1 MRKSFWLIAL
11 ALLAGSGYIWRL
23 KERGVF
29 RASPFGAAA
38 GAKLPGQPTTA
49 IVGHRDINFSIT
61 AAGEI
66 GPIDTV
72 SVRPEVGG
80 LIATLSLDIGD
91 KVKKGAILFTLN
103 DYDLQTEKT
112 SRKTEIEGAKLA
124 VRTQIIQLEKAK
136 LLFDRTQ
143 ELFSQKLVPQETFD
157 NARIEHELAANAL
170 DISKNRLETAQTAL
184 QTVEDKLI
192 KTIIRAPFDCTIL
205 TRPVSIGQAVS
216 GSSGFNSGTE
226 VFTIA
231 NLEDMIITAHL
242 NQADVTRLKVGQEV
256 TVQIEAVPGLK
267 LTGRVDRLAPQ
278 ATFKNGVKGF
288 ATRIILKN
296 ADNVARPGMTAN
308 LSIPLISAGNV
319 LAVPLGAVFSNQ
331 GERFAWVKKADGGF
345 ERRPV
350 NLGVADY
357 DFVEITKGLNEGD
370 EVSLVTPP
378 ESPGSSAA
386 GAPATQERK
395 DTARTAK

>member
-1 MRKSFWLIAL
+1 MAVLVGTGSIWL
-11 ALLAGSGYIWRL
+11 SKRPEVL
-23 KERGVF
+23 KAIR
-29 RASPFGAAA
+29 FGAPTD
-38 GAKLPGQPTTA
+38 AKPPSQPATA
-49 IVGHRDINFSIT
+49 VADHRDINFSVT

-80 LIATLSLDIGD
+80 LIAKLSLDIGD
-91 KVKKGAILFTLN
+91 KIKKGAILFTLN
-103 DYDLQTEKT
+103 DYDLQTEKS

-124 VRTQIIQLEKAK
+124 VRTQTIHLEKTRLA
-136 LLFDRTQ
+136 FDRTQ
-143 ELFSQKLVPQETFD
+143 ELFRQKLVPQETFD
-157 NARIEHELAANAL
+157 NARIDFELAGNAL
-170 DISKNRLETAQTAL
+170 DIAKNRLETSQTAL
-184 QTVEDKLI
+184 QTVEDKLT

-205 TRPVSIGQAVS
+205 TRPISIGQAVS

-242 NQADVTRLKVGQEV
+242 NQADVTRLKVGQDV
-256 TVQIEAVPGLK
+256 AIQIEAVPGLK
-267 LTGRVDRLAPQ
+267 LTGKVDRLAPQ

-288 ATRIILKN
+288 ATRILLKN
-296 ADNVARPGMTAN
+296 AENVVRPGMTAN

-331 GERFAWVKKADGGF
+331 GERFAWVKKAEGGF

-350 NLGVADY
+350 TLGVADY
-357 DFVEITKGLNEGD
+357 DYVEVTKGLNEGD
-370 EVSLVTPP
+370 EVSLVTPKEP
-378 ESPGSSAA
+378 AGSPVSGSTPTKDRPDPARSA
-386 GAPATQERK
+386 K
-395 DTARTAK
+395 

>member
-1 MRKSFWLIAL
+1 MAVLVGTGSIWL
-11 ALLAGSGYIWRL
+11 SKRPEVL
-23 KERGVF
+23 KAIR
-29 RASPFGAAA
+29 FGAPTD
-38 GAKLPGQPTTA
+38 AKPPSQPATA
-49 IVGHRDINFSIT
+49 VADHRDINFSVT

-80 LIATLSLDIGD
+80 LIAKLSLDIGD
-91 KVKKGAILFTLN
+91 KIKKGAILFTLN
-103 DYDLQTEKT
+103 DYDLQTEKS

-124 VRTQIIQLEKAK
+124 VRTQTIHLEKTRLA
-136 LLFDRTQ
+136 FDRTQ
-143 ELFSQKLVPQETFD
+143 ELFRQKLVPQETFD
-157 NARIEHELAANAL
+157 NARIDFELAGNAL
-170 DISKNRLETAQTAL
+170 DIAKNRLETSQTAL
-184 QTVEDKLI
+184 QTVEDKLT

-205 TRPVSIGQAVS
+205 TRPISIGQAVS

-242 NQADVTRLKVGQEV
+242 NQADVTRLKVGQDV
-256 TVQIEAVPGLK
+256 AIQIEAVPGLK
-267 LTGRVDRLAPQ
+267 LTGKVDRLAPQ

-288 ATRIILKN
+288 ATRILLKN
-296 ADNVARPGMTAN
+296 AENVVRPGMTAN

-331 GERFAWVKKADGGF
+331 GERFAWVKKAEGGF

-350 NLGVADY
+350 TLGVADY
-357 DFVEITKGLNEGD
+357 DYVEVTKGLNERD
-370 EVSLVTPP
+370 EVSLVTPKEP
-378 ESPGSSAA
+378 AGSPVSGSTPTKDRPDPARSA
-386 GAPATQERK
+386 K
-395 DTARTAK
+395 